1 MPLSEHEQKM
11 LEQLEKQLHEEDP
24 KFADSMG
31 ADALRRFSTR
41 HIVLG
46 ILANKDAE
54 TIVLA
59 LRPHA
64 RSLTFVPVPDH
75 AHHDPAEL
83 ARRFGGRAAA
93 SVEEALAELAEP
105 RLVAGSLYLAG
116 AVLAANGEVPA

>member
-46 ILANKDAE
+46 VLGV
-54 TIVLA
+54 IVGL
-59 LRPHA
+59 LVLLLGGVQF
-64 RSLTFVPVPDH
+64 SNIFVGVVGF
-75 AHHDPAEL
+75 L
-83 ARRFGGRAAA
+83 IMGA
-93 SVEEALAELAEP
+93 SVYYGTLRRAGHMRTPRSGHKPGGGFLSKLESRWEERRKEQ
-105 RLVAGSLYLAG
+105 GGG
-116 AVLAANGEVPA
+116 A

>member
-46 ILANKDAE
+46 VLGV
-54 TIVLA
+54 IVGLLVLLLGGVQFSNIFVGVVGFLIMGA
-59 LRPHA
+59 SVYYGTLRGSGRLRA
-64 RSLTFVPVPDH
+64 
-75 AHHDPAEL
+75 AK
-83 ARRFGGRAAA
+83 GGRAKSGFLSRLEARWDERRRDQGGPAA
-93 SVEEALAELAEP
+93 
-105 RLVAGSLYLAG
+105 
-116 AVLAANGEVPA
+116 

>member
-46 ILANKDAE
+46 VLGV
-54 TIVLA
+54 IVGLMVLLLGGVQFSNVFVGVIGFLIMGA
-59 LRPHA
+59 SVYYGTLRGAGRMRGPRKA
-64 RSLTFVPVPDH
+64 AVAPKAGF
-75 AHHDPAEL
+75 L
-83 ARRFGGRAAA
+83 ARL
-93 SVEEALAELAEP
+93 EARWDE
-105 RLVAGSLYLAG
+105 RRRDQG
-116 AVLAANGEVPA
+116 

>member
-46 ILANKDAE
+46 ILGV
-54 TIVLA
+54 IVGL
-59 LRPHA
+59 LVLLLGGVQF
-64 RSLTFVPVPDH
+64 SNVFVGVIGF
-75 AHHDPAEL
+75 L
-83 ARRFGGRAAA
+83 IMGA
-93 SVEEALAELAEP
+93 SVYYGTLRGAGRRMRSPHKASGTKSGFLSRLEARWDERRREQ
-105 RLVAGSLYLAG
+105 G
-116 AVLAANGEVPA
+116 